1 MHRRTIQDEKAET
14 ARLRLG
20 TPKTNLYNLHLGL
33 TCRWDPLPV
42 KRGQSSDEYYRQAL
56 LEDARGETSMIREWA
71 DERGWQWVVPE
82 WRLGLQTLARGMH
95 IRGMHI
101 RGMHIRGMHIRGMRT
116 RGI

>member
-56 LEDARGETSMIREWA
+56 LEDGR
-71 DERGWQWVVPE
+71 
-82 WRLGLQTLARGMH
+82 
-95 IRGMHI
+95 
-101 RGMHIRGMHIRGMRT
+101 
-116 RGI
+116 